1 MDAYKAMDHA
11 STVEE
16 PFLPGSNHVSFESK
30 DRVPAALF
38 LANVVSVTYMAVA
51 WGAPNLSK
59 FDFTPHKGPVHDIDP
74 ARSQGMSFFLVSLAM
89 GIVGA
94 VLSAVWLQA
103 LQLYASRIISVTLQ
117 ASAGALAVASIAG
130 FAEAGI
136 AGRAIG
142 FANLFLAAMVAMY
155 YFNVRHRI
163 PFAAANLTV
172 AAKVLQRF
180 PQVVLV
186 AYAAIAAQVAW
197 MLLWTV
203 AVVGV
208 WATSDLLSSSSSTL
222 NMYLFL
228 MLLSLCWGLHVL
240 RNIVHCTTA
249 GTIGEWW
256 FSIDTHHAVRRS
268 ARRAVTSAF
277 GSICLGSLLVAAL
290 WALRLLLLTTK
301 RRKGG
306 GANACLECIAG
317 ALDTHLRA
325 FNKFAYCQVALY
337 GKDFRTAGADT
348 LQLFREKGYTGIVQE
363 SLVSMVLCMG
373 SLVVGATTG
382 VVGVGYLYATMAC
395 SDAEGAA
402 LSPQECETFNVVIM
416 AFVACSS
423 MGYAMCSVM
432 CSTLDSIVATIFV
445 CFAEDPVALH
455 IANSEE
461 YVQLVD
467 AWYDRCIENR
477 VKYNFCHHKC
487 V

>member
-1 MDAYKAMDHA
+1 MDHA

-130 FAEAGI
+130 FAEAGSPYPYAALSSPVVVGI

-180 PQVVLV
+180 PQ
-186 AYAAIAAQVAW
+186 A
-197 MLLWTV
+197 
-203 AVVGV
+203 
-208 WATSDLLSSSSSTL
+208 
-222 NMYLFL
+222 
-228 MLLSLCWGLHVL
+228 
-240 RNIVHCTTA
+240 R
-249 GTIGEWW
+249 EWW

-348 LQLFREKGYTGIVQE
+348 LQLFREKKFGVNG
-363 SLVSMVLCMG
+363 
-373 SLVVGATTG
+373 VVHGQSCRATTG

-402 LSPQECETFNVVIM
+402 LSPQECGMRQFHPELLTHSTF
-416 AFVACSS
+416 ST
-423 MGYAMCSVM
+423 SVM
-432 CSTLDSIVATIFV
+432 YA
-445 CFAEDPVALH
+445 
-455 IANSEE
+455 
-461 YVQLVD
+461 
-467 AWYDRCIENR
+467 
-477 VKYNFCHHKC
+477 
-487 V
+487 